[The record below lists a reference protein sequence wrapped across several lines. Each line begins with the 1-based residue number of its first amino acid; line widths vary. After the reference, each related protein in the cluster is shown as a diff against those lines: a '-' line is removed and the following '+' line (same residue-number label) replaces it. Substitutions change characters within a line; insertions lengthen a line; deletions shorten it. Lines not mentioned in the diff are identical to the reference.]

1 VRTEYLTAGAHTEVK
16 PALKFRNV
24 IPVQALSAEKYADVA
39 DRQAVAQVGEAI
51 GDTRCWNYFPH
62 VRVTWITCPNHIG
75 HPGGHQAVSAAATTI
90 TRRMTARR
98 SARSATPAT
107 TS

>member
-1 VRTEYLTAGAHTEVK
+1 VRTDYLTDGANTEVK

-24 IPVQALSAEKYADVA
+24 IPVQGFSTEKYADVA

-51 GDTRCWNYFPH
+51 DDTQCWNNFPH
-62 VRVTWITCPNHIG
+62 VRVTWITCPSHIG
-75 HPGGHQAVSAAATTI
+75 HPGGHQDVSAAATTS
-90 TRRMTARR
+90 TRRMTTRR

-107 TS
+107 TW